1 MESRIWRRKET
12 ETMGARGI
20 LYEFKNAV
28 STAVELA
35 PTDHNNCVIRTN
47 KMYTFYITSTQVFL
61 GFPLSLSKC
70 WDGSQHSK
78 LPLHASHVA
87 LPT

>member
-1 MESRIWRRKET
+1 
-12 ETMGARGI
+12 MGVRGI

-35 PTDHNNCVIRTN
+35 PTNHNTCVIRTN

-61 GFPLSLSKC
+61 GFPVPISKY
-70 WDGSQHSK
+70 
-78 LPLHASHVA
+78 
-87 LPT
+87 